1 MHISISDAA
10 GQLIDL
16 VRRAEAGEEIILT
29 REGHA
34 AVRLVPVN
42 MPTDRASRLV
52 LLEEMRLAA
61 TAKTTSGPN
70 AAHSQDFLYGDE
82 GMPG

>member
-16 VRRAEAGEEIILT
+16 VRRSEAGEEIILT

-42 MPTDRASRLV
+42 MPTDRASRRV
-52 LLEEMRLAA
+52 LLEEMRFAA
-61 TAKTTSGPN
+61 TAKTTTGPN
-70 AAHSQDFLYGDE
+70 AANSQDFLYGDE

>member
-34 AVRLVPVN
+34 AVRLVPIN

-61 TAKTTSGPN
+61 TAKTTTGPN
-70 AAHSQDFLYGDE
+70 AANSQDFHYGDE

>member
-1 MHISISDAA
+1 MHISIFDAA

-29 REGHA
+29 REGRA

-42 MPTDRASRLV
+42 MPTGRASRRV

-61 TAKTTSGPN
+61 TAKTTTGPN
-70 AAHSQDFLYGDE
+70 AANSQDFLYGDE

>member
-29 REGHA
+29 GEGHA
-34 AVRLVPVN
+34 SVRLVPVN
-42 MPTDRASRLV
+42 MPTDSASRRV
-52 LLEEMRLAA
+52 LLEEVRLAA
-61 TAKTTSGPN
+61 TAKTTTGPN
-70 AAHSQDFLYGDE
+70 AARSQDFLYGDD

>member
-29 REGHA
+29 REGHS

-42 MPTDRASRLV
+42 MPTDRASRRV

-61 TAKTTSGPN
+61 TAKTTTGPN
-70 AAHSQDFLYGDE
+70 ATNSQDFLYGDE

>member
-16 VRRAEAGEEIILT
+16 VRRSEAGEEIILT

-42 MPTDRASRLV
+42 MPTDRASRLA
-52 LLEEMRLAA
+52 LLEEMRVAA
-61 TAKTTSGPN
+61 TAKTTGDPD

>member
-10 GQLIDL
+10 GQLNDL
-16 VRRAEAGEEIILT
+16 VRRSEAGEEIILT

-61 TAKTTSGPN
+61 TAKTTTGPN